1 MDIAELIYLILGGVY
16 VIKRAIYI
24 SSFICA
30 IVIELLVFFY
40 ISNSQ
45 HKTMFGTTNQFILN
59 VAESS
64 TSKTKIISELN
75 KIVERNNAILVKESV
90 FKQNNNSFLA
100 IITENNKTRKE
111 LFYVNITKRIFKTND

>member
-1 MDIAELIYLILGGVY
+1 M
-16 VIKRAIYI
+16 IKRAIYI